1 MRIYILGSNTFMQK
15 MVAVT
20 DELIGMGLNAH
31 IAEHYRELVAGKKQE
46 LQDMLDAGER
56 AKVKQQFSTFKL
68 HYKNILESD
77 AILIVND
84 EKREIGNYIGGNVLI
99 EMGQAFVNDK
109 KIFFL
114 NGMPEGLSYMD
125 EIIAINPICL
135 EGNLEKLKEYKYN

>member
-1 MRIYILGSNTFMQK
+1 MQK

-20 DELIGMGLNAH
+20 DELISLGVNAH
-31 IAEHYRELVAGKKQE
+31 IADHYRELVAGTSKVQDLLTNKENVE
-46 LQDMLDAGER
+46 LKRSMN
-56 AKVKQQFSTFKL
+56 TFKL

-84 EKREIGNYIGGNVLI
+84 EKRGIQNYIGGNVLI

-114 NGMPEGLSYMD
+114 NGLPEGSSYQD
-125 EIIAINPICL
+125 EIIALDPICL
-135 EGNLEKLKEYKYN
+135 EGNLENIKKYL

>member
-1 MRIYILGSNTFMQK
+1 MKIYILGSNSFMQK

-20 DELIGMGLNAH
+20 DELISLGVNAH
-31 IAEHYRELVAGKKQE
+31 IADHYRELVAGTSKVQDLLTNKENVE
-46 LQDMLDAGER
+46 LKRSMN
-56 AKVKQQFSTFKL
+56 TFKL

-84 EKREIGNYIGGNVLI
+84 EKRGIQNYIGGNVLI

-114 NGMPEGLSYMD
+114 NGLPEGSSYQD
-125 EIIAINPICL
+125 EIIALDPICL
-135 EGNLEKLKEYKYN
+135 EGNLENIKKYL